1 MPKRIS
7 EVIKKEWSVSLK
19 KVIIKLRTNIAN
31 KRGYELLELT

>member
-7 EVIKKEWSVSLK
+7 EVIKKEWSASLK
-19 KVIIKLRTNIAN
+19 KIVIELRTDITN